1 MHIGVIATMK
11 TGLEHF
17 VYRELSLLS
26 AQGNAIS
33 LFPTKFR
40 HGLYNARPEWTVHR
54 WNLAALI
61 LGQFTVLFQ
70 HPGQYFKLL
79 AEALETGSLMNFAIA
94 CHFSRFMRD
103 VDVIYVEFADHK
115 LYVGYYCKK
124 LTGKPLAV
132 TIHAYELYQNPNP
145 RMFVRTLPYCDQ
157 IITVTEYN
165 RELLASKYHIDP
177 RLVEVVRITVDV
189 DDYRPE
195 EKFVILIV
203 AYFSEKK
210 GHEILFRAVKQLDLK
225 DIEIWVVGDG
235 DGDDAVD
242 VRRLAMQ
249 TGVDDQVAFFGKLSG
264 NALKA
269 VYHACDVF
277 CLPSR
282 TERTGISEGFPTV
295 LAEAMAFG
303 KPVITTRH
311 VEIPR
316 IVKDILVDEND
327 VDGLAEAIRRA
338 YESPE
343 LRRELGVQG
352 RRIAEQHFSAA
363 NVARTSR
370 ILTGLIGASAGAHA
384 AYPLNAQGDR

>member
-11 TGLEHF
+11 FGLEHF

-26 AQGNAIS
+26 AQGNTIS
-33 LFPTKFR
+33 LFPTKFKR
-40 HGLYNARPEWTVHR
+40 GLYNARPEWTVHR
-54 WNLAALI
+54 WNLAALMV
-61 LGQFTVLFQ
+61 GQVYMLLNR
-70 HPGQYFKLL
+70 PGQYFKLL
-79 AEALETGSLMNFAIA
+79 IEAFQTNSLIHFAIA
-94 CHFSRFMRD
+94 CHYSRFMGD
-103 VDVIYVEFADHK
+103 LDVIYVEFADHK
-115 LYVGYYCKK
+115 LFVGYYCKK

-132 TIHAYELYQNPNP
+132 AIHAYELYQNPNP
-145 RMFVRTLPYCDQ
+145 RMFLRALSYCDQ

-177 RLVEVVRITVDV
+177 DSVEVVRICVDLE
-189 DDYRPE
+189 DYRPE
-195 EKFVILIV
+195 EKFVILIA

-210 GHEILFRAVKQLDLK
+210 GHEILFKAVKQVGLK
-225 DIEIWVVGDG
+225 DIEVWVVGDG
-235 DGDDAVD
+235 DVGDAVD
-242 VRRLAMQ
+242 VRGLAKQ
-249 TGVDDQVAFFGKLSG
+249 IGIEDQVAFFGKLSG

-316 IVKDILVDEND
+316 IVKEIVLDEND
-327 VDGLAEAIRRA
+327 VDGLADAIRRV

-343 LRRELGVQG
+343 LRQELGKLG
-352 RRIAEQHFSAA
+352 RRTAEQHFSAA
-363 NVARTSR
+363 NVTRTAN
-370 ILTGLIGASAGAHA
+370 ILAGLVQRSSVEPGTKE
-384 AYPLNAQGDR
+384 LQRQT